1 MEVCKDSIP
10 NPNDNSYFMKGT
22 GLKDAANNS
31 ELELYK
37 GYLK

>member
-10 NPNDNSYFMKGT
+10 NPNDKSYFMKGI
-22 GLKDAANNS
+22 LKDAANNS